1 MAEPVADAEP
11 TAERILQA
19 AIAELAQHGYA
30 GLRTDR
36 VAAAAACN
44 KQMIY
49 YYYGSKAGLRT
60 AVLSRMVEEGA
71 ALWDRLDGL
80 DVPGA
85 TEVTTNAAG
94 QPSQVW
100 RKVLAWEG
108 AEYAA
113 GESEI
118 VLEEQRTKAWNR
130 VAAVFQA
137 AQDRGEVPPDVDPR
151 VLALVFNLMTL
162 APHTLPQITRMI
174 TGREADD
181 PELGESLRTAILY
194 LAERAVAPV
203 PRPAKRPT
211 GASERKQGPDVRPG
225 GTSR

>member
-1 MAEPVADAEP
+1 MAEAVADAEH
-11 TAERILQA
+11 TAERILRA
-19 AIAELAQHGYA
+19 AIAELAYHGYA

-36 VAAAAACN
+36 VAAAAVCN

-85 TEVTTNAAG
+85 TEVTTSVAA
-94 QPSQVW
+94 QPGELW

-108 AEYAA
+108 AEYAS

-118 VLEEQRTKAWNR
+118 VLEERRTEAWNR
-130 VAAVFQA
+130 LTAVFQA

-151 VLALVFNLMTL
+151 ALALTFNLMTV

-181 PELGESLRTAILY
+181 PELGASLRTAILY
-194 LAERAVAPV
+194 LAERAVAPL
-203 PRPAKRPT
+203 PRPANRPT
-211 GASERKQGPDVRPG
+211 SASARKQGLDVRPG